1 MYNTGYQQWAI
12 PRPKLYEI
20 VRRLVPDHRIHF
32 GCRVLNITEAG
43 ERITISLS
51 NGDTFDG
58 DIIVGADGAYSVVR
72 QRMYGLLKA
81 KGELPKADHEDLPFS
96 CTCLVG
102 QTKVLDPVQFPIVDF
117 PDCHFTTVHG
127 KDKPFTWHVFNTSQN
142 TLCWMT
148 VRHLN
153 SKPTRTTMEQRFRD
167 SDSSEW
173 GDNAAQIMCDETRD
187 FPINIGGSKTASMG
201 DLYDLT
207 PKEYISKVMLEDKVF
222 KTWYHRRYVLLG
234 DGAVTAMHDA
244 LALANLLYAMPT
256 RTIEEVTAIFEE
268 YHKERYPNVIEAYD
282 NSITLSKM
290 FNTGVVTT
298 LLLSFISHIP
308 LWVFRL
314 ALSKSMRFRPQ
325 CGFLPIVGQK
335 GTTAAELSSSQQKA
349 RSCIHAMAALPTEC
363 LHLVIRH
370 LLDQSDS
377 NTLATLLRASKYIC
391 SVALP
396 IMYEDPF
403 RLVRFQTL
411 FDSVPEYS
419 KTIARVQ
426 KLIRVLLHSLPKGQ
440 VIADILRVAYLQEST
455 GQESTSQESDTL
467 TAAQSTYLPYYTF
480 VTNVTFEYHS
490 VREGQIFWNQE
501 LSHRPSFATYLEKY
515 GMTNRYICEEIPL
528 ILRYQQE
535 HILVSKAAAREL
547 RSELIWTLC
556 EANAERVKH
565 VAIPIMDISRYVSS
579 TCRFKILSSVTFLLD
594 KGLKPHSRLRPNY
607 SPDEKEELQQ
617 QKSSRILAM
626 EGMIT
631 FTQEHCRLFP
641 NVLMVARCHKDSYA
655 SNDDCPRELQFR
667 LLQSLPPLI
676 KPTSLNHKN
685 WIQFAA
691 KPQETDLSLV
701 KSIAPFPPMSR
712 HNKIPAVI
720 GTPFLH
726 RCRILESIEM
736 PSLDD
741 DSFEWAVAER
751 KQHDMD
757 METGRIPQRP
767 LVPLQNFNITY
778 REPAFGRQIN
788 DVAFAFGKTLKE
800 IFVSGDWSP
809 LNDAEVERA
818 FSIGVD
824 VGAHSWDV
832 PQLTKFAIVMN
843 SILIRIHP
851 DIISQSPRLT
861 RIFMRDPGKEYRLN
875 EVVYWTPAELLEL
888 CDLYL
893 VGTPAISFHPDTL
906 RSTANL
912 ERMEINTHTTRAA
925 SLYTPPS
932 EDFDSEAGG
941 AGGDGESD
949 NGINGNLWADES
961 HSAASGTLSIL
972 KKRPTWTWD
981 WNLPKLVDLK
991 LEGEIAYKFKFKFL
1005 DKVPNLLYFWVDTTS
1020 WSRQHERTVEIM
1032 DLLKPGYQHPELAH
1046 FFEKEKQRSR
1056 VIDSVDG
1063 GNTDDTKL
1071 EDELAWKEFEYVHVP
1086 GMKRFTLTGQWS
1098 LESRVLEILFGKYF
1112 GMGGVNKAPASAPG
1126 RHR

>member
-1 MYNTGYQQWAI
+1 
-12 PRPKLYEI
+12 
-20 VRRLVPDHRIHF
+20 
-32 GCRVLNITEAG
+32 
-43 ERITISLS
+43 
-51 NGDTFDG
+51 
-58 DIIVGADGAYSVVR
+58 
-72 QRMYGLLKA
+72 
-81 KGELPKADHEDLPFS
+81 
-96 CTCLVG
+96 
-102 QTKVLDPVQFPIVDF
+102 
-117 PDCHFTTVHG
+117 
-127 KDKPFTWHVFNTSQN
+127 
-142 TLCWMT
+142 
-148 VRHLN
+148 
-153 SKPTRTTMEQRFRD
+153 
-167 SDSSEW
+167 
-173 GDNAAQIMCDETRD
+173 
-187 FPINIGGSKTASMG
+187 
-201 DLYDLT
+201 
-207 PKEYISKVMLEDKVF
+207 
-222 KTWYHRRYVLLG
+222 
-234 DGAVTAMHDA
+234 
-244 LALANLLYAMPT
+244 
-256 RTIEEVTAIFEE
+256 
-268 YHKERYPNVIEAYD
+268 
-282 NSITLSKM
+282 
-290 FNTGVVTT
+290 
-298 LLLSFISHIP
+298 
-308 LWVFRL
+308 
-314 ALSKSMRFRPQ
+314 
-325 CGFLPIVGQK
+325 
-335 GTTAAELSSSQQKA
+335 
-349 RSCIHAMAALPTEC
+349 MAALPTEC

-377 NTLATLLRASKYIC
+377 NTLAALLQTSKYVC
-391 SVALP
+391 SVTLP
-396 IMYEDPF
+396 FMYEDPF
-403 RLVRFQTL
+403 RLVRFRSPFNMNVENAKL
-411 FDSVPEYS
+411 
-419 KTIARVQ
+419 Q

-440 VIADILRVAYLQEST
+440 VIADILRAAYLLEST
-455 GQESTSQESDTL
+455 DEGGNTL
-467 TAAQSTYLPYYTF
+467 TATQSTYLPYYTF
-480 VTNVTFEYHS
+480 VTNVTFEYQTAS
-490 VREGQIFWNQE
+490 DGQIFYNQE
-501 LSHRPSFATYLEKY
+501 LTHRPSFATYLEKY

-607 SPDEKEELQQ
+607 SPDEIEELQQ

-757 METGRIPQRP
+757 MEAGRIPQRP

-875 EVVYWTPAELLEL
+875 EVVYWTPAELPEL
-888 CDLYL
+888 CDLSL

-912 ERMEINTHTTRAA
+912 ERMALSMRGTGAHLSYI
-925 SLYTPPS
+925 PPP
-932 EDFDSEAGG
+932 EEFDSGTDST
-941 AGGDGESD
+941 GGDGESD
-949 NGINGNLWADES
+949 NDINGNLWADES

-981 WNLPKLVDLK
+981 WDLPKLVNLQLD
-991 LEGEIAYKFKFKFL
+991 GEFAYQFKFKFL
-1005 DKVPNLLYFWVDTTS
+1005 DKVPNLLYFSVDITS
-1020 WSRQHERTVEIM
+1020 QSRQHERTVEIM

-1063 GNTDDTKL
+1063 GSIDDTKL

-1098 LESRVLEILFGKYF
+1098 LESRVLEILFGKVVPSIQDLTMWSHGHSISEWVVSTKHLYRLQYATVKDSHLELQETLSKL
-1112 GMGGVNKAPASAPG
+1112 GMARLSTYNNGKYCFVEPPAG
-1126 RHR
+1126 RTVSEPAEYSFRNHL